1 MCVIF
6 SIEFHR
12 TNKFLLPLLLV
23 VAVNNEGKAF
33 VAASALISS
42 EDEENFSWVLSNLK
56 KFTQT
61 QGPTILTDGFF
72 KNDFLFE
79 YIHSFSIF
87 FEYLDQINKS
97 MYKVIWHWNVQLQIH
112 IHKRIMSCV
121 CGTSCKT

>member
-79 YIHSFSIF
+79 IYSFF
-87 FEYLDQINKS
+87 LHLF
-97 MYKVIWHWNVQLQIH
+97 
-112 IHKRIMSCV
+112 
-121 CGTSCKT
+121 